1 MVEQLRDGEPWRKSH
16 ADTFWGEIA
25 PCDHVI
31 QIYESDQKFIQMLSQ
46 FVCGGLAAGDGV
58 IVIATPQHLDAL
70 KAKVAQS
77 GINTDDYLNSQYFPL
92 VAQETLAKFMI
103 GDQPDEKLFN
113 EIIAPLISRVR
124 ANKRKVRAFGEMVA
138 VLWAE
143 GNTGATVRLE
153 QLWDKFCQNEL
164 FCLFCAYPK
173 SSFPHD
179 VDTSLSRI
187 CSSHSKIVTPLREGS
202 AEVLYSRLRHR
213 SAV

>member
-1 MVEQLRDGEPWRKSH
+1 MVEQLQDSEPWRKSH

-31 QIYESDQKFIQMLSQ
+31 QIYENDERFIQVLSQ

-70 KAKVAQS
+70 RAKVAQS

-92 VAQETLAKFMI
+92 VAQETLARFMI
-103 GDQPDEKLFN
+103 DGLPDEKLFN
-113 EIIAPLISRVR
+113 EIIASLISRVR
-124 ANKRKVRAFGEMVA
+124 ANGRRIRAFGEMVA

-143 GNTGATVRLE
+143 GNTRATFRLE
-153 QLWDKFCQNEL
+153 HLWYKFCQNEL

-173 SSFPHD
+173 SGFLHD
-179 VDTSLSRI
+179 VDTSLNRI
-187 CSSHSKIVTPLREGS
+187 FTTHSKIVAPLREGS
-202 AEVLYSRLRHR
+202 TEVLYSRLRRR
-213 SAV
+213 SSV